1 MNTFP
6 SELKYTQT
14 LKVVPFPSSSQ
25 QKMAPIIFFP
35 CSVINPNLL
44 REVIMMG
51 LHQTFFL
58 CVLRAER
65 LDLWQRSK
73 KVLINV
79 TAQKKNFSEPT
90 RMKTSTLKYAKKS
103 PQVNGTLVVHQ
114 SVLLMMNQ
122 WKIRLLSFKGI
133 IM

>member
-6 SELKYTQT
+6 KIAKIHPNAKGCPFSLKQPAKNGSNY
-14 LKVVPFPSSSQ
+14 FC
-25 QKMAPIIFFP
+25 P

-90 RMKTSTLKYAKKS
+90 RMKASTLKYAKKS
-103 PQVNGTLVVHQ
+103 SQANGTLVVHQ